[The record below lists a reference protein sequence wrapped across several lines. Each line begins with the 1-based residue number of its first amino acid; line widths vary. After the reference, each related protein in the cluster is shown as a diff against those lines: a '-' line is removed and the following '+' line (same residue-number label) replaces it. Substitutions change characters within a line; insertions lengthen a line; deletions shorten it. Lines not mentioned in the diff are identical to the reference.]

1 MTSEFNISSRLRL
14 QDPAML
20 IINNERIYKR
30 VSAWIKENPLELWIA
45 TRTKGVKLVRNAHFE
60 LKAAIEKLH
69 PAVFLENEKRKL
81 QRIARKNVLRKL
93 HN

>member
-14 QDPAML
+14 QDPALL

-69 PAVFLENEKRKL
+69 TDVFL
-81 QRIARKNVLRKL
+81 KNKNPTNSKMR
-93 HN
+93 